1 MFTTMLS
8 KNKDNRAQEK
18 LYNFYQDSSLARMI
32 NFINEA
38 VLIIDT
44 AGCIEM
50 VNPMSAA
57 VLGTQRD
64 MLLGH
69 NLLEL
74 VADPSGSSQT
84 FLIDNLDKGRRYP
97 ITSPPLEMELQVES
111 CTKVCVEMS
120 ISTLPEELSSSN
132 TLFLCILR
140 DLTLHKAEYGSLKKK
155 ANTDYLTGLANRHRF
170 AEYLDKQWDSCEQ
183 DNLPLSI
190 IFIDIDHFKEFN
202 DQYGHIAGDR
212 CLKRIGETIS
222 LSLPNRDTLAARYGG
237 EEFALVLPKCS
248 AQTAQLLA
256 IRIKRHISQLSTRQF
271 SVTKESQLTVSMGVA
286 TQIENRYDSTEALL
300 NAADTLLYQAK
311 SQGRDQICFL

>member
-1 MFTTMLS
+1 MIN
-8 KNKDNRAQEK
+8 KNKETRPTPK
-18 LYNFYQDSSLARMI
+18 LFNFYQDSSLARMI

-38 VLIIDT
+38 VIVIDSS
-44 AGCIEM
+44 GVIEM
-50 VNPMSAA
+50 LNPMVANLMGA
-57 VLGTQRD
+57 QRD
-64 MLLGH
+64 RLLGH

-74 VADPSGSSQT
+74 VVDAKGKSQT
-84 FLIDNLDKGRRYP
+84 LLIDCLEKGRHYP
-97 ITSPPLEMELQVES
+97 ISSPPIELNLKADLS
-111 CTKVCVEMS
+111 PTINVEMS

-140 DLTLHKAEYGSLKKK
+140 DLTLHKAEYGLLKQK

-170 AEYLDKQWDSCEQ
+170 ADYLTKQWNICEQ

-190 IFIDIDHFKEFN
+190 IFIDIDHFKDFN
-202 DQYGHIAGDR
+202 DRYGHIAGDR

-237 EEFALVLPKCS
+237 EEFALVLPQCS
-248 AQTAQLLA
+248 PQTAQLLA

-271 SVTKESQLTVSMGVA
+271 AVTKESQLTVSMGVA
-286 TQIENRYDSTEALL
+286 TQMEGRYNNTESLL

-311 SQGRDQICFL
+311 SQGRDQICYL